1 MATTVTAT
9 ASAPKA
15 SSVIQLP
22 TPPAGLQYYF
32 SITVQTTRA
41 SLVLVMGTVRPTGH
55 CQTLAC
61 RKMALPACSVKQAA
75 LCRLCSALLCNLSL
89 IHSSAVCSSQAPG
102 PGPAPHRTATTS
114 AWYVLPCCQPACAF
128 FHCAAASS
136 TSVCLVSPSLHSA
149 APMSAL
155 LWAQLSS
162 PAGLWMEP
170 RHLDAPY
177 AHPTPDRR
185 SGGRA
190 KTRGCARR
198 TDMLL
203 APAVVHEGSPT
214 QTPGPSSSVGPVEDT
229 ARAIREALLAEAPV
243 PCSATSRTSISGP
256 QAANLR
262 EVARQTSSYHG
273 LPQGV
278 PHCSSGSPC

>member
-15 SSVIQLP
+15 SSVTQLP
-22 TPPAGLQYYF
+22 TPPAGVQYYF
-32 SITVQTTRA
+32 SITVQTPNTGLLTAERWLFLRA
-41 SLVLVMGTVRPTGH
+41 CP
-55 CQTLAC
+55 
-61 RKMALPACSVKQAA
+61 LPALQCMSLQPVTHSFLCSV
-75 LCRLCSALLCNLSL
+75 LRPS
-89 IHSSAVCSSQAPG
+89 
-102 PGPAPHRTATTS
+102 GPAPHHTATTS
-114 AWYVLPCCQPACAF
+114 AWYVLPSCQPACAF

-136 TSVCLVSPSLHSA
+136 TICLVSPSLHSA

-170 RHLDAPY
+170 RRLDAPY

-203 APAVVHEGSPT
+203 APP
-214 QTPGPSSSVGPVEDT
+214 
-229 ARAIREALLAEAPV
+229 LACRCA
-243 PCSATSRTSISGP
+243 
-256 QAANLR
+256 
-262 EVARQTSSYHG
+262 
-273 LPQGV
+273 
-278 PHCSSGSPC
+278 